1 MGEQLRREAAR
12 PSPPRGRRSG
22 AGRARARQDAD
33 RSESAAGAGS
43 RSAAP
48 RSGRPLS
55 RGAIFALL
63 SLACLAVAVGYIVWA
78 ALRSQSTTTG
88 APAKPV
94 PVAGGGAEAI
104 QALQRK
110 PHLVFQNVVRD
121 ANYAKIAVAPLDA
134 PNGPRAMTS
143 LVCERVHFA
152 AGQGLCLMPEKGL
165 VSRLH
170 AYLFGPDFQP
180 RHKIP
185 LNGSATRARVSPD
198 GRYAVATA
206 FVFGHSYADANFST
220 QTTIIDVASGT
231 QLGDLERFTVLRNGQ
246 PIRSPDFN
254 FWGVTFARDSNRFY
268 ATLRTAGRTYLVE
281 GDVAARTMRVL
292 RENVECPSLSPDNTR
307 LAFKKL
313 VGDGP
318 AWRLHVL
325 DLATMTE
332 TPTAETRS
340 IDDQVEWLD
349 DQQIVYA
356 FGADLWVARADGNG
370 KPRTLVSQALSPAV
384 VR

>member
-1 MGEQLRREAAR
+1 MSEQLSRDVAAR
-12 PSPPRGRRSG
+12 THTRSRR
-22 AGRARARQDAD
+22 RARRG
-33 RSESAAGAGS
+33 SENAAAGA
-43 RSAAP
+43 RSPAP
-48 RSGRPLS
+48 RSGQRLS
-55 RGAIFALL
+55 RGAIFSLL
-63 SLACLAVAVGYIVWA
+63 SLACLAVAVGYIIWA
-78 ALRSQSTTTG
+78 AVRSQSTASG
-88 APAKPV
+88 PASPV
-94 PVAGGGAEAI
+94 PVAGGGAQAI
-104 QALQRK
+104 AKIQQQ
-110 PHLVFQNVVRD
+110 PHVLFQSVVRD
-121 ANYAKIAVAPLDA
+121 ENYAKIAVAPLSA
-134 PNGPRAMTS
+134 PNGPRTMTS
-143 LVCERVHFA
+143 LVCERVHFGG
-152 AGQGLCLMPEKGL
+152 GQGLCLLPEKGL

-185 LNGSATRARVSPD
+185 LNGSPTRARVSPD
-198 GRYAVATA
+198 GRYAAATA

-220 QTTIIDVASGT
+220 QTTIIDIASGT
-231 QLGDLERFTVLRNGQ
+231 HLGDLERFTVTRNGERW
-246 PIRSPDFN
+246 RSPDFN

-268 ATLRTAGRTYLVE
+268 ATVRSGGRTHLVE

-307 LAFKKL
+307 IAFKKL
-313 VGDGP
+313 VGEGP

-349 DQQIVYA
+349 DEHIVYA
-356 FGADLWVARADGNG
+356 SGADLWVARADGKG
-370 KPRTLVSQALSPAV
+370 TPRLLVNQALSPAV